1 MRFQKYGDQCG
12 LRPKAWF
19 RRRTFLVPKLIE
31 PNFDFGAN
39 LIQTAH
45 RVSTLPNLTLLPHQ
59 MKTNTAFSAFT
70 SYSFRQKY
78 FKDFSR
84 IFKDRLQ
91 FFKEKDLFNK
101 SAFFN
106 EGLDGG
112 GGGTYVICQLKFWP
126 FVSCHL
132 NFRLFVSCQ
141 LNDF

>member
-1 MRFQKYGDQCG
+1 MRFQKYRDHFG

-19 RRRTFLVPKLIE
+19 RRRTFLVPNLIE

-39 LIQTAH
+39 PIQTAH

-59 MKTNTAFSAFT
+59 TKTAFSAFT

-84 IFKDRLQ
+84 IFKDKLQ
-91 FFKEKDLFNK
+91 FFKDKDLFNK

-106 EGLDGG
+106 EGL
-112 GGGTYVICQLKFWP
+112 YVICQLKFWP
-126 FVSCHL
+126 LVSCHL

>member
-1 MRFQKYGDQCG
+1 MRFQKYRDQCG

-19 RRRTFLVPKLIE
+19 RRHTFLVPNLIE

-59 MKTNTAFSAFT
+59 TKTAFSAFT

-78 FKDFSR
+78 FKDFSP
-84 IFKDRLQ
+84 IFKDKLQ
-91 FFKEKDLFNK
+91 FFKDKDLFNK

-106 EGLDGG
+106 EGQLS
-112 GGGTYVICQLKFWP
+112 LKF
-126 FVSCHL
+126 
-132 NFRLFVSCQ
+132 
-141 LNDF
+141 